1 MTISKALKEKNR
13 LVKKIQTDTQNMLSN
28 NSHIV
33 GTKVN
38 YDSKV
43 LLNSIIKDTAELVS
57 LKTKIH
63 RASDPVRDVIFNL
76 SEFKLLLSRLQV
88 LNTQSGLVVSTGY
101 NSGKVEV
108 EYETTISFEDK
119 SSLIKDLELYIEENQ
134 DQLDI
139 FNAKT
144 EI

>member
-13 LVKKIQTDTQNMLSN
+13 LLKKIQTDTQNMLSN

-76 SEFKLLLSRLQV
+76 SETKLLLSRLQG

-101 NSGKVEV
+101 SSGKVEV

-119 SSLIKDLELYIEENQ
+119 ASLIKDLELYIEENQ

>member
-13 LVKKIQTDTQNMLSN
+13 LVKKIQTDIQNMLSN
-28 NSHIV
+28 NSRIV

-38 YDSKV
+38 YDSKQ
-43 LLNSIIKDTAELVS
+43 LLEEIKKDTQELVE

-63 RASDPVRDVIFNL
+63 RASDPVRNIIFDL
-76 SEFKLLLSRLQV
+76 SENKLLLSRLQG
-88 LNTQSGLVVSTGY
+88 LNTQSGLIVSTGY
-101 NSGKVEV
+101 STGKVEL
-108 EYETTISFEDK
+108 EYESTISFEDK
-119 SSLIKDLELYIEENQ
+119 ASLIKDLELSIEEKQ
-134 DQLDI
+134 DELDV

>member
-76 SEFKLLLSRLQV
+76 SETKLLLSRLQG

-101 NSGKVEV
+101 SSGKVEV

-119 SSLIKDLELYIEENQ
+119 ASLIKDLELYIEENQ